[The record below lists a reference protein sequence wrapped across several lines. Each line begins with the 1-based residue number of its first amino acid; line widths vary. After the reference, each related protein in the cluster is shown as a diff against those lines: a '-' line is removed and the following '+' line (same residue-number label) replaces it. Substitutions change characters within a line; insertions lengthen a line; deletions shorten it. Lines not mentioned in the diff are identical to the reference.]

1 MLRGEIKL
9 IVFAPTGEGQLN
21 TTVTRHHN
29 FHLIIILVVIREHS
43 NMGHL
48 VRDVMSDRPTQE
60 ISALQRFRGW
70 RRRAIY
76 TTGEKFTRRV
86 TRFFSSQSLVPNT
99 PYIDNSTFPF
109 LQMFT
114 DNWEKI
120 CDEAR
125 EILKNR
131 EAVPAFQEV
140 SPDQNLI
147 ATGKNWR
154 TFFLYGFGEKL
165 PKNCAQAP
173 FTTSLLEKVP
183 NIEISWFSILAPG
196 YHIPPHQGVTKGILR
211 AHLGLIIPKN
221 QESCRIRVDNQIK
234 HWKPGEI
241 FVLDDTYEHE
251 VWNDTEEERV
261 ILIFDFDRPM
271 KWRGR
276 ALLRFFIGAMKF
288 TAFYQEPKKNLAA
301 FEDRFEA
308 ATRRNIENM
317 EKLADAAQ
325 TARQELH

>member
-1 MLRGEIKL
+1 MSNSPIEDNSPLHRM
-9 IVFAPTGEGQLN
+9 
-21 TTVTRHHN
+21 
-29 FHLIIILVVIREHS
+29 RE
-43 NMGHL
+43 
-48 VRDVMSDRPTQE
+48 
-60 ISALQRFRGW
+60 W

-76 TTGEKFTRRV
+76 TAGEKFTRRV
-86 TRFFSSQSLVPNT
+86 TKFFGTQSLVPTT
-99 PYIDNSTFPF
+99 PYIDNKEFPF
-109 LQMFT
+109 LQPFT
-114 DNWEKI
+114 DNWERI
-120 CDEAR
+120 CEEAR

-131 EAVPAFQEV
+131 EAIPAFQEV
-140 SPDQNLI
+140 SPDQGGI

-211 AHLGLIIPKN
+211 AHLGLIIPTE
-221 QESCRIRVDNQIK
+221 QEKCRIRVDQQIK

-251 VWNDTEEERV
+251 VWNDTPDERV

-276 ALLRFFIGAMKF
+276 ALLKFFIRAMKF
-288 TAFYQEPKKNLAA
+288 TAFYQEPKKNLAS

-308 ATRRNIENM
+308 ATRRNNENM
-317 EKLADAAQ
+317 EKLADAAEA
-325 TARQELH
+325 ARKQLN

>member
-1 MLRGEIKL
+1 MSNSPIEDNSPLNRLRE
-9 IVFAPTGEGQLN
+9 
-21 TTVTRHHN
+21 
-29 FHLIIILVVIREHS
+29 
-43 NMGHL
+43 
-48 VRDVMSDRPTQE
+48 
-60 ISALQRFRGW
+60 W
-70 RRRAIY
+70 RRRTIY
-76 TTGEKFTRRV
+76 TAGEKFTRRV
-86 TRFFSSQSLVPNT
+86 TKFFGSQSLVPTT
-99 PYIDNSTFPF
+99 PYIDNKEFPF
-109 LQMFT
+109 LQPFT

-131 EAVPAFQEV
+131 EAIPAFQEV
-140 SPDQNLI
+140 SPDQGSI

-183 NIEISWFSILAPG
+183 NIEISWFSILSPG

-211 AHLGLIIPKN
+211 AHLGLIIPTE
-221 QESCRIRVDNQIK
+221 QEKCRIRVDQQIK

-251 VWNDTEEERV
+251 VWNDTPDERV

-276 ALLRFFIGAMKF
+276 ALLKFFIGAMKF
-288 TAFYQEPKKNLAA
+288 TAFYQEPKKNLAS

-308 ATRRNIENM
+308 ATRRNNENM
-317 EKLADAAQ
+317 EKLADAAEA
-325 TARQELH
+325 ARKKLN